1 MESKNNYIIKRTQND
16 TDPIGVRLGIID
28 ESGKQNVADDSI
40 VELHLAKNPVIS
52 ITGVAK
58 GDSSG
63 IFYFPTVDLTGI
75 VGTYNFEIEVND
87 LLSIYTIGKGKIIF
101 SSEIG

>member
-1 MESKNNYIIKRTQND
+1 MQAKTNYLIKRTQND
-16 TDPIGVRLGIID
+16 TDPIGVKLAVVD

-58 GDSSG
+58 GDESG
-63 IFYFPTVDLTGI
+63 IFYFPTVDLTGLI
-75 VGTYNFEIEVND
+75 GTYSFEIEVND